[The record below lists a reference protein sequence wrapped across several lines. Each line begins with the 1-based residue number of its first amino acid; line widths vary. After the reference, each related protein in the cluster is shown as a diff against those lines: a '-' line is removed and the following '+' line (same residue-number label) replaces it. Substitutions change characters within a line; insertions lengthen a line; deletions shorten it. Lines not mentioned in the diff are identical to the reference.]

1 MKQPLSRSKPMHD
14 VLVIGAGLSGLTAA
28 WELTRSGRSVQVVEA
43 RDRTGGRALCSKVN
57 GHSVDLGPTWVWDT
71 ERSIHRL
78 LKTLDIPTFAH
89 FDDGL
94 DVYESDGLQ
103 RGRFPRST
111 VLSRRIIGGAARVA
125 NRLAQ
130 QVDAIQLNA
139 PVRIIEPL
147 EDGLRVVTDAGHFD
161 AHQVL
166 AGLPPSLVA
175 PMIAELDPE
184 RSALWSRVPVWMGD
198 IAKVALVFERP
209 FWKDHGWSG
218 RGASSRGPMA
228 EIHDM
233 CGHDNTPACLF
244 GFVPESTGLDAL
256 EARVRDQLLR
266 MFGPEA
272 VPTQVLIQP
281 WWREPFTTSA
291 QHRGDMGL
299 FGHAVLREPALSGR
313 LQLISC
319 ETSGVSPGHLD
330 GAVERAQTVCS
341 TR

>member
-1 MKQPLSRSKPMHD
+1 MRD
-14 VLVIGAGLSGLTAA
+14 VVVIGAGLSGLTAA

-43 RDRTGGRALCSKVN
+43 RDRTGGRAHCPKVN
-57 GHSVDLGPTWVWDT
+57 GHPVDLGPTWVWDS

-78 LKTLDIPTFAH
+78 LRTLDIPTFAH

-111 VLSRRIIGGAARVA
+111 VLSRRIVGGAARVA
-125 NRLAQ
+125 ATLAQ

-139 PVRIIEPL
+139 PVRVIEPIK
-147 EDGLRVVTDAGHFD
+147 DGLRVVTDAGHFD

-175 PMIAELDPE
+175 PMISELDPE
-184 RSALWSRVPVWMGD
+184 RAQLWSRVPVWMGD
-198 IAKVALVFERP
+198 IAKVALLFDRP

-218 RGASSRGPMA
+218 RGASSRGPMS

-233 CGHDNTPACLF
+233 SGLDDTPACLF
-244 GFVPESTGLDAL
+244 GFVPESAGLDAL
-256 EARVRDQLLR
+256 ADRVRDQLLR

-272 VPTQVLIQP
+272 VPTQVVLQP
-281 WWREPFTTSA
+281 WWREPFTTTP
-291 QHRGDMGL
+291 QHRGDLRL
-299 FGHAVLREPALSGR
+299 FGHTVLRAPALSGR

-330 GAVERAQTVCS
+330 GAVERAQAVCS
-341 TR
+341 AR